1 MTRSPSRHRWAQG
14 LMVAILAV
22 VCPRQILFWLSG
34 VAGVD
39 VPESVLLWSDG
50 LIGAA
55 TAIVMTGGQMYLVHH
70 LTTLVLTAEITLW
83 RRLLVAVL
91 GLTWLLVVAVTVV
104 IGSAHVVMQ
113 VARRPLLEV
122 LEPAWIA
129 AQLPTWLV
137 GFTTVAALELTA
149 AGLALA
155 HADALARAE
164 DRDLQ
169 VVEAREDRALA
180 ERNAQL
186 DENRRL
192 LRRLAELEEEPRV
205 PALVAHSGP
214 EPAQGSNGARPP
226 APLVS
231 VPCRHGCGWTSEPM
245 PEPRARRAERAHV
258 GHHHK
263 DQPDQEPS

>member
-1 MTRSPSRHRWAQG
+1 
-14 LMVAILAV
+14 
-22 VCPRQILFWLSG
+22 
-34 VAGVD
+34 
-39 VPESVLLWSDG
+39 
-50 LIGAA
+50 
-55 TAIVMTGGQMYLVHH
+55 
-70 LTTLVLTAEITLW
+70 
-83 RRLLVAVL
+83 
-91 GLTWLLVVAVTVV
+91 
-104 IGSAHVVMQ
+104 MQ

-129 AQLPTWLV
+129 SQLPTWLV

-164 DRDLQ
+164 DRELQ

-226 APLVS
+226 APLVA

-263 DQPDQEPS
+263 DSLTRNLREASGHPRPIAPLADDPAAAGPEDPSLRFGRRAAAAAARVPARRIR